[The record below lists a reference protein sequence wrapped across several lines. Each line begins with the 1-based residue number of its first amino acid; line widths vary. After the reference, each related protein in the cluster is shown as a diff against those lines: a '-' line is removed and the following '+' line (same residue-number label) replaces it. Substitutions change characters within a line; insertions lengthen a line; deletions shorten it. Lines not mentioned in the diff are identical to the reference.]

1 MSDCDLIVY
10 VLQIKGKSG
19 GRCNRL
25 WHWGI
30 IVLSS
35 ALCVA
40 TTAAAVRLIFNNA
53 RIYHFF
59 ADM

>member
-1 MSDCDLIVY
+1 M
-10 VLQIKGKSG
+10 QIKGKSG

-30 IVLSS
+30 IVFSS
-35 ALCVA
+35 VLCVA

>member
-1 MSDCDLIVY
+1 MAADLM
-10 VLQIKGKSG
+10 VLQIEGKSS
-19 GRCNRL
+19 GRWSRL
-25 WHWGI
+25 WHWGV
-30 IVLSS
+30 IVFSS
-35 ALCVA
+35 VLCIA

>member
-1 MSDCDLIVY
+1 M
-10 VLQIKGKSG
+10 VLQIKGKSS
-19 GRCNRL
+19 GRWSRL
-25 WHWGI
+25 WHWGV
-30 IVLSS
+30 IVFSS
-35 ALCVA
+35 VLCVA

>member
-1 MSDCDLIVY
+1 MSDKFDGT
-10 VLQIKGKSG
+10 VLHADQ
-19 GRCNRL
+19 REER
-25 WHWGI
+25 W
-30 IVLSS
+30 VVFSS
-35 ALCVA
+35 VLCVA